1 MKSLW
6 LLSAVAALYPAV
18 DDHDGGSEA
27 RLQLVLPV
35 AFVRL
40 PGAVNDVEHAG
51 LGRLRVG
58 VEPGGGGEVEPGVRH
73 EVRVVEQQPALAE
86 HGLAELPVVEVV
98 AQLLGAAP
106 VVLPPLARPVR
117 AARPLLGQAVRLDAV
132 VVILAA

>member
-1 MKSLW
+1 MIVNSSGTFVWSSTAHSPRAPLT
-6 LLSAVAALYPAV
+6 
-18 DDHDGGSEA
+18 
-27 RLQLVLPV
+27 LPHLRV
-35 AFVRL
+35 GL
-40 PGAVNDVEHAG
+40 PGAVNHVQHAG
-51 LGRLRVG
+51 FGRLGRG
-58 VEPGGGGEVEPGVRH
+58 QEPGGGGEVEPGVRH

>member
-1 MKSLW
+1 MS
-6 LLSAVAALYPAV
+6 LSASYTLIASPRF
-18 DDHDGGSEA
+18 G
-27 RLQLVLPV
+27 R
-35 AFVRL
+35 
-40 PGAVNDVEHAG
+40 
-51 LGRLRVG
+51 LGRDI
-58 VEPGGGGEVEPGVRH
+58 EPGGGGEVEPGVRH

-117 AARPLLGQAVRLDAV
+117 AARPLFGQAVRLDAV